1 LKSLETNW
9 QKLPEVIEHKTNGY
23 IIVTA
28 ENAGSLHKIY
38 TTDKTKKDCKP
49 CDKFVIALDE
59 KGTVVA
65 ERCCKDSK
73 CYKKLYEAG
82 GKASSTTT
90 ESSPKEKAEKK
101 TENLARDTA
110 ETFYIEKLPGWI
122 ARTPAGFNHAR
133 IELMALI
140 KSNPRACKE
149 ALKVNNVEVGDYG
162 WENSL
167 IEQAFTMKDD
177 EVQNLIYDISIQAIM
192 SQRDFS
198 LEQRI
203 KIAEMFNLHI
213 EKEFIMTEDY
223 LKRKSKEQL
232 VAMSKQFDIYRGV
245 PDQDLLAKKKTE
257 IVEKFLGKD
266 LTGKIPDEI
275 VALTSKKK
283 KK

>member
-1 LKSLETNW
+1 
-9 QKLPEVIEHKTNGY
+9 
-23 IIVTA
+23 
-28 ENAGSLHKIY
+28 
-38 TTDKTKKDCKP
+38 
-49 CDKFVIALDE
+49 
-59 KGTVVA
+59 
-65 ERCCKDSK
+65 
-73 CYKKLYEAG
+73 
-82 GKASSTTT
+82 
-90 ESSPKEKAEKK
+90 
-101 TENLARDTA
+101 
-110 ETFYIEKLPGWI
+110 
-122 ARTPAGFNHAR
+122 
-133 IELMALI
+133 
-140 KSNPRACKE
+140 
-149 ALKVNNVEVGDYG
+149 
-162 WENSL
+162 
-167 IEQAFTMKDD
+167 MKDD